1 MRLFAV
7 LLLLLSVDAPGGEGD
22 PPGTVS
28 VDLEAGETSPVQAE
42 SGASVI
48 CDDPHLVAPEF
59 TADGN
64 GLLLR
69 ALEPGSTLC
78 GVWLKGGKPGG
89 LYRVKVRARKG
100 EPKPAPA
107 PASAGALNDGGT

>member
-7 LLLLLSVDAPGGEGD
+7 LLFLFSVDVPGGEGD

-28 VDLEAGETSPVQAE
+28 LDLEAGESKPIEAE

-48 CDDPHLVAPEF
+48 CDDPHVVALEF

-78 GVWLKGGKPGG
+78 GVWLRGEKPGG
-89 LYRVKVRARKG
+89 LYRVKVRAKKA

-107 PASAGALNDGGT
+107 PASAGAVKDGGT

>member
-7 LLLLLSVDAPGGEGD
+7 LLVLLSLDAPGSEGD
-22 PPGTVS
+22 PSGTVS
-28 VDLEAGETSPVQAE
+28 LDLEAGETSPVQAE

-48 CDDPHLVAPEF
+48 CDDPHVVAPEF

-78 GVWLKGGKPGG
+78 GVWLPGEKPGG
-89 LYRVKVRARKG
+89 LYRVKVRGKKG
-100 EPKPAPA
+100 EPKPAA
-107 PASAGALNDGGT
+107 PANAGAVNDGGT

>member
-1 MRLFAV
+1 MRLFAL

-48 CDDPHLVAPEF
+48 CDDPHVVAPEF

-69 ALEPGSTLC
+69 ALDPGSTLC

-107 PASAGALNDGGT
+107 PASAGALNDGG

>member
-1 MRLFAV
+1 MRLFAL
-7 LLLLLSVDAPGGEGD
+7 LLLLLSVDPPGGEGD

-28 VDLEAGETSPVQAE
+28 IGLEAGETTPVQAE

-48 CDDPHLVAPEF
+48 CDDPHVVAPEF

-64 GLLLR
+64 GLFPA

-78 GVWLKGGKPGG
+78 GVWLSGEKPGG

-107 PASAGALNDGGT
+107 PFSAGAG